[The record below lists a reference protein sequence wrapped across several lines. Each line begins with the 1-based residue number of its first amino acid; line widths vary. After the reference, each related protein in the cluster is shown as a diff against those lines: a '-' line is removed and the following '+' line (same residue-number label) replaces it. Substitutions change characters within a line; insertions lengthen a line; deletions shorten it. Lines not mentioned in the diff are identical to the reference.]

1 MSINPAAIRIL
12 IVEDEPIISRDIERR
27 LKDMGY
33 EVTGIIRDGL
43 GAVDRAR
50 DDAPDVV
57 LMDIKLKDG
66 PSGIMAA
73 RTIRQDLC
81 IPVIFLTAN
90 SDEATVSKARLA
102 EPYGFVVKPFSD
114 PALRTAIE
122 IALAH
127 HEEEMRVL
135 RERDRLYSLMEEGSD
150 QEYLFVK
157 SKGRQIRLRMRDITY
172 LEALKDYVG
181 IHVGGQRYV
190 IHSTLQDL
198 EGRVSARQFLRIHRS
213 FIVRLDKIQTV
224 EDGQVTLEH
233 EAKPVPIGGSYV
245 GKVRERLDPL

>member
-1 MSINPAAIRIL
+1 MTRTAVRVL

-27 LKDMGY
+27 LRDQGY
-33 EVTGIIRDGL
+33 EVTGIVRDST
-43 GAVDRAR
+43 GAIEQAR
-50 DDAPDVV
+50 EEAPDVV

-73 RTIRQDLC
+73 KVIRDDLR

-150 QEYLFVK
+150 HEYLFVK
-157 SKGRQIRLRMRDITY
+157 SKGRQVRLRMRDITY
-172 LEALKDYVG
+172 FEALKDYVG

-190 IHSTLQDL
+190 VHSTLQTI
-198 EGRVSARQFLRIHRS
+198 ETRIPPKAFMRVHRS
-213 FIVRLDKIQTV
+213 YIVRLDKIQSV
-224 EDGQVTLEH
+224 EDGMVTMENERH
-233 EAKPVPIGGSYV
+233 QVPIGGSYL
-245 GKVRERLDPL
+245 GKVRDRLDPL